1 MVNFKI
7 EDKHS
12 NARVATNYRYKQFT
26 TNYKRGS
33 HEWKLNC
40 LQRSIIKICFQVSFQ
55 SALGISPFF
64 LFFFLFYFIYAS
76 LHIHIVQKY
85 GIIHSL
91 RLSVSNLKFIESFML
106 IRIFSRMF
114 PFPVFLSK
122 IVIKRNNQKKEHS
135 RDDSYYHE
143 RWTVERFDVWRQYC
157 SHSWLRLP

>member
-1 MVNFKI
+1 MKTELSSEVNHQDLFSSI
-7 EDKHS
+7 FPVCVRD
-12 NARVATNYRYKQFT
+12 FT
-26 TNYKRGS
+26 
-33 HEWKLNC
+33 L
-40 LQRSIIKICFQVSFQ
+40 
-55 SALGISPFF
+55 
-64 LFFFLFYFIYAS
+64 LFVFFLFYFIYAS

-135 RDDSYYHE
+135 RDDSYYHK